1 MGTRTRNTH
10 TDVDQGRN
18 GQDEQQVQHNK
29 PPLSEYTRVGRLGVV
44 TDDGAEADGAER
56 DGPEKDG
63 PVTDGPVTDGAVAD
77 SAAGGTSG
85 RMIADVVIY
94 TVARLALVAVLT
106 AAIFFGARWIGIT
119 EFPLVI
125 AMLFA
130 IVITLPLGI
139 WLLAPLRRRA
149 TAGIA
154 EVDERRRHDREQLQ
168 ARLRGEDPSE

>member
-1 MGTRTRNTH
+1 MGTRTRSPH

-29 PPLSEYTRVGRLGVV
+29 PPLSKYTRVGRLGVV
-44 TDDGAEADGAER
+44 TDDGAEKDGAE
-56 DGPEKDG
+56 K
-63 PVTDGPVTDGAVAD
+63 DGAVAD
-77 SAAGGTSG
+77 SEAGGTSG
-85 RMIADVVIY
+85 RMVADVVIY

-168 ARLRGEDPSE
+168 ARLRGDDPPE

>member
-44 TDDGAEADGAER
+44 TDDGAETDGAE
-56 DGPEKDG
+56 
-63 PVTDGPVTDGAVAD
+63 TDG
-77 SAAGGTSG
+77 AAGGTSG

-168 ARLRGEDPSE
+168 ARLRGEDPPE

>member
-1 MGTRTRNTH
+1 MLGTRTRNTH

-44 TDDGAEADGAER
+44 TDDGAE
-56 DGPEKDG
+56 K
-63 PVTDGPVTDGAVAD
+63 DGAVTD
-77 SAAGGTSG
+77 SEASGTSG
-85 RMIADVVIY
+85 RMVADVVIY
-94 TVARLALVAVLT
+94 TVARLALVAALT

-168 ARLRGEDPSE
+168 ARLRGEEPPE